1 MSKEQRLTAAL
12 LEASPDLLAY
22 FRRRVALQDAPD
34 LLGEVF
40 VTAWRCVKDVPVS
53 SEQARMWLFG
63 VAHGALR
70 NYQRGDRRR
79 WALADRIRDHVSI
92 TQAPAADTG
101 IEIRDAISRLPS
113 DLAEI
118 VTLVHWEGMSLAEAA
133 QIVGGAGLY
142 CTRTLSTREG
152 CTPRSTISEHSANIH
167 EGRLVNR
174 SAPRSSGGA
183 PRLVQRSP
191 YEDTSTRDVPVG

>member
-1 MSKEQRLTAAL
+1 MWLGVSKEQRLTAAL

-92 TQAPAADTG
+92 KQAPAADTG

-133 QIVGGAGLY
+133 QIVGVPASTARGRYQRAQDVL
-142 CTRTLSTREG
+142 REALSV
-152 CTPRSTISEHSANIH
+152 STAPISTKADS
-167 EGRLVNR
+167 
-174 SAPRSSGGA
+174 
-183 PRLVQRSP
+183 
-191 YEDTSTRDVPVG
+191 